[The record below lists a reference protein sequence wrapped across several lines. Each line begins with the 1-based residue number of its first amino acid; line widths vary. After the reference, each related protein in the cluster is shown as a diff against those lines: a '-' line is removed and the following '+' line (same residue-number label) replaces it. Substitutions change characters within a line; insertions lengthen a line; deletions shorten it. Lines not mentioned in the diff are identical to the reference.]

1 MVLTLLK
8 CLLSAHIRQ
17 DPHTAVSFPQSA
29 TALIPSSNVAEHA
42 ARAGFPNI
50 STEAFYPGSI
60 EGPASALDDIDF
72 DAPIFGIINW
82 PGPWTGWIQ
91 TENTAGNI
99 ESRMP

>member
-1 MVLTLLK
+1 MCIIGRLK
-8 CLLSAHIRQ
+8 IELVRDTNPVQLG
-17 DPHTAVSFPQSA
+17 P
-29 TALIPSSNVAEHA
+29 SNVAEDA